1 MKVNKKIYDWYKEAF
16 IHDDD
21 AQKELFILA
30 VMQSGY
36 GAHLDYT
43 NAIQDATDYGL
54 DMGEFDEDIYYFI
67 NKNKLEFVAAVINN
81 DIDMEE

>member
-1 MKVNKKIYDWYKEAF
+1 
-16 IHDDD
+16 
-21 AQKELFILA
+21 
-30 VMQSGY
+30 
-36 GAHLDYT
+36 
-43 NAIQDATDYGL
+43 L